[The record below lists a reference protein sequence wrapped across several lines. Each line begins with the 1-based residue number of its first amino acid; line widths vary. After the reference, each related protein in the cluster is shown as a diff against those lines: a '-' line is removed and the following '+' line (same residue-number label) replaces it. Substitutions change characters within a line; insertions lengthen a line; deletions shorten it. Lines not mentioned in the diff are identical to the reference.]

1 MMVAYFAAKETV
13 FGAETINSKS
23 DPTS

>member
-13 FGAETINSKS
+13 FGAETIKSKS